1 MRIDKDAILQLLR
14 SRGNA
19 DQADQAAGE
28 LPDQVDTDRD
38 KGMLDRF
45 GIDVGDLIKALGSGG
60 GGDVAGKLGKML
72 GG

>member
-19 DQADQAAGE
+19 DQAGE